1 MARYSNE
8 RKEAILKKLLPPFN
22 MTVAEVAR
30 QEGMA
35 PQTLYHWRDQ
45 AKKSGVPVPGKTP
58 TSEQWS
64 AETKLAV
71 IVETAVMSE
80 SELGQYC
87 RAKGLFV
94 EQIKRWKD
102 DCLAGFQSTKEQ
114 EKAALKQAKAD
125 KNEIKTLKKDLLKKN
140 AALAE
145 TAALLVLRK
154 KLNAFW
160 GEDREE
166 Q

>member
-1 MARYSNE
+1 MTRYSSE
-8 RKEAILKKLLPPFN
+8 RKEAIMKKLLPPQN

-30 QEGMA
+30 QEGIS
-35 PQTLYHWRDQ
+35 PQTLYNWRDQ
-45 AKKSGVPVPGKTP
+45 AKNSGLPVPGKTS

-71 IVETAVMSE
+71 IVETATLSE
-80 SELGQYC
+80 SELGEYC
-87 RAKGLFV
+87 RAKGLFI

-102 DCLAGFQSTKEQ
+102 DCLAGFQNSKTQ
-114 EKAALKQAKAD
+114 EKATLKQARTD
-125 KNEIKTLKKDLLKKN
+125 QHEIKKLKKDLNMKN
-140 AALAE
+140 VALAE

-160 GEDREE
+160 GEGSED

>member
-1 MARYSNE
+1 MARYSSE
-8 RKEAILKKLLPPFN
+8 RKEAILKKLLPPLN
-22 MTVAEVAR
+22 MTVAEMAR
-30 QEGMA
+30 QEGMT
-35 PQTLYHWRDQ
+35 PQTLYNWRDQ

-80 SELGQYC
+80 SELGEYC

-94 EQIKRWKD
+94 EQIKRWKE
-102 DCLAGFQSTKEQ
+102 DCLSGFQTTKEQ
-114 EKAALKQAKAD
+114 EKVALKQAKAD
-125 KNEIKTLKKDLLKKN
+125 KREIKTLKKDLRKKN

-160 GEDREE
+160 GEESED

>member
-1 MARYSNE
+1 MARYSSE
-8 RKEAILKKLLPPFN
+8 RKEAILKKLLPPLN

-35 PQTLYHWRDQ
+35 PQTLYNWRDQ
-45 AKKSGVPVPGKTP
+45 AKLSGVPVPGKKP

-80 SELGQYC
+80 SELGEYC

-94 EQIKRWKD
+94 EQINRWKE
-102 DCLAGFQSTKEQ
+102 DCLAGFQTTKEQ
-114 EKAALKQAKAD
+114 EKVALKQAKAD
-125 KNEIKTLKKDLLKKN
+125 KREIKTLKKDLRKKN

-145 TAALLVLRK
+145 TAALLMLRK

-160 GEDREE
+160 GEDSEE

>member
-1 MARYSNE
+1 MARYSSE
-8 RKEAILKKLLPPFN
+8 RKEAILKKLLPPLN

-45 AKKSGVPVPGKTP
+45 AKLSGVPVPGKTP

-80 SELGQYC
+80 SELGEYC

-102 DCLAGFQSTKEQ
+102 DCLAGFQATKEQ

-125 KNEIKTLKKDLLKKN
+125 KYEIKTLKKDLLKKN

-160 GEDREE
+160 GEDSEE

>member
-1 MARYSNE
+1 MKRYSAE
-8 RKEAILKKLLPPFN
+8 RKEAVLAKLLPPHS
-22 MTVAEVAR
+22 MTVTQLAE
-30 QEGMA
+30 QENIAAG
-35 PQTLYHWRDQ
+35 TLYNWRDK
-45 AKKSGVPVPGKTP
+45 AKKSGFPVPGKTT

-64 AETKLAV
+64 AEAKLAV
-71 IVETAVMSE
+71 IIETAMMNE

-87 RAKGLFV
+87 RAKGLLV
-94 EQIKRWKD
+94 EQIKRWKQ
-102 DCLAGFQSTKEQ
+102 DCLAGFQTTQDQ
-114 EKAALKQAKAD
+114 EKRLAKQAKAD
-125 KNEIKTLKKDLLKKN
+125 KKEIKNLNRELRKKE

-160 GEDREE
+160 GDDNEE

>member
-1 MARYSNE
+1 MTRYSSE
-8 RKEAILKKLLPPFN
+8 RKEAILKKLLPPQN

-35 PQTLYHWRDQ
+35 PQTLYNWRDQ
-45 AKKSGVPVPGKTP
+45 AKQAGVPVPGKTP

-71 IVETAVMSE
+71 IVETAAMSE
-80 SELGQYC
+80 SELGEYC

-94 EQIKRWKD
+94 EQIKRWKE
-102 DCLAGFQSTKEQ
+102 DCLAGFQITKEQ
-114 EKAALKQAKAD
+114 EKLALKQAKTD
-125 KNEIKTLKKDLLKKN
+125 KRTIKDLEKDLRRKN

-145 TAALLVLRK
+145 TTALLVLRK

-160 GEDREE
+160 GEDSED

>member
-1 MARYSNE
+1 MARYSSE
-8 RKEAILKKLLPPFN
+8 RKEAILKKLLPPIN

-35 PQTLYHWRDQ
+35 PQTLYNWRDQ
-45 AKKSGVPVPGKTP
+45 AKVSGLPVPGKTS

-80 SELGQYC
+80 SELGEYC

-94 EQIKRWKD
+94 EQIKRWKE
-102 DCLAGFQSTKEQ
+102 DCLAGFQTSKEQ
-114 EKAALKQAKAD
+114 EKAAFKQAKAD
-125 KNEIKTLKKDLLKKN
+125 KREIKTLKKDLRKKN

-160 GEDREE
+160 GEDSEE